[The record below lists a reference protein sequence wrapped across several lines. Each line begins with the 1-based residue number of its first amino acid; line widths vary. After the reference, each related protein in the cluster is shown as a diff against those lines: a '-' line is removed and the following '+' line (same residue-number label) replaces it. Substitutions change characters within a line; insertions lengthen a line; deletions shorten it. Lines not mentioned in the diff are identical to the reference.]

1 MPPADRTPA
10 DVQPV
15 EEIDH
20 GKGALMPTAEQ
31 TPDSQAYRT
40 GYGTIAVDGDWGWRT
55 TIVLQFWMWKHLPRT
70 NPVGQQYRS
79 GWAMPDFCDGVDGA
93 ATNAHNGY
101 TIGYTGPSEARMIDR
116 RGSGEWIVK
125 PRTGDGENGFIIRR
139 CGRDGSS
146 RRDRWRRRRSERNR
160 CSPNPRIPGLN
171 EPRDTTGRVMMIPPP
186 RRTPGSTQHWPAGER
201 TERRWPLGM
210 SKNRKRR
217 RRRASG
223 PKGMTSEQ
231 RAQIWRTAIRT
242 VPPMIWDLGPCGSA
256 QRPVGALRST
266 FPDVSGE
273 SGDDSRSTPL
283 HYATPAPTR
292 PSGRRLRGGAPPG
305 APPEGPGPS
314 VWRTGRGGGRLIPAQ
329 EARGGPPPYPE
340 VMLICE
346 ELFLLLTKDSGAFE
360 SYGGNDQLGLRGA
373 VLLDLVLA
381 GRLSLSPDKH
391 PRLTVLD
398 TSPTGHAALDEAL
411 AVLPAKNGKKLS
423 SLINWGGLK
432 PRDAVAAQLQG
443 AGVIERTGGGLF
455 GLATRFPTRD
465 TGPERATRERLYAV
479 LHGERP
485 ATHADIALLGILQ
498 GMGLA
503 AKVLTPAQTGLGR
516 GELKRA
522 IKGLRA
528 AGGPEDAVAGAV
540 RSIIAG
546 IDAVVL
552 ATITAVAAQ

>member
-70 NPVGQQYRS
+70 NPVGQQYCS

-160 CSPNPRIPGLN
+160 WSPNPRIPGLN

-186 RRTPGSTQHWPAGER
+186 RRTPGSTQYWPAGER

-210 SKNRKRR
+210 SKNRKPTPQGE
-217 RRRASG
+217 RAEGDDERAEG
-223 PKGMTSEQ
+223 PDLADRDPNRS
-231 RAQIWRTAIRT
+231 AD
-242 VPPMIWDLGPCGSA
+242 DLGPCGSA

-273 SGDDSRSTPL
+273 PDDDSRSTPL
-283 HYATPAPTR
+283 HYATPAPTQ

-516 GELKRA
+516 GELKRT

>member
-70 NPVGQQYRS
+70 NPVGQQYCS
-79 GWAMPDFCDGVDGA
+79 GWTMPDFCDSVDGA
-93 ATNAHNGY
+93 ATIAHNGY
-101 TIGYTGPSEARMIDR
+101 TIGYTGPSEARMIGR

-160 CSPNPRIPGLN
+160 WSPNPRIPGLN

-186 RRTPGSTQHWPAGER
+186 RRTPGSTQYWPAGER

-242 VPPMIWDLGPCGSA
+242 VPPMIW
-256 QRPVGALRST
+256 AL
-266 FPDVSGE
+266 
-273 SGDDSRSTPL
+273 
-283 HYATPAPTR
+283 AA
-292 PSGRRLRGGAPPG
+292 
-305 APPEGPGPS
+305 
-314 VWRTGRGGGRLIPAQ
+314 
-329 EARGGPPPYPE
+329 
-340 VMLICE
+340 
-346 ELFLLLTKDSGAFE
+346 LLS
-360 SYGGNDQLGLRGA
+360 
-373 VLLDLVLA
+373 VLL
-381 GRLSLSPDKH
+381 GR
-391 PRLTVLD
+391 
-398 TSPTGHAALDEAL
+398 
-411 AVLPAKNGKKLS
+411 
-423 SLINWGGLK
+423 
-432 PRDAVAAQLQG
+432 
-443 AGVIERTGGGLF
+443 
-455 GLATRFPTRD
+455 
-465 TGPERATRERLYAV
+465 
-479 LHGERP
+479 
-485 ATHADIALLGILQ
+485 
-498 GMGLA
+498 
-503 AKVLTPAQTGLGR
+503 
-516 GELKRA
+516 
-522 IKGLRA
+522 
-528 AGGPEDAVAGAV
+528 
-540 RSIIAG
+540 
-546 IDAVVL
+546 
-552 ATITAVAAQ
+552 

>member
-1 MPPADRTPA
+1 MSTRHSPANAKNMVRRISF
-10 DVQPV
+10 
-15 EEIDH
+15 EML
-20 GKGALMPTAEQ
+20 GGMG
-31 TPDSQAYRT
+31 RT
-40 GYGTIAVDGDWGWRT
+40 GR
-55 TIVLQFWMWKHLPRT
+55 
-70 NPVGQQYRS
+70 
-79 GWAMPDFCDGVDGA
+79 
-93 ATNAHNGY
+93 
-101 TIGYTGPSEARMIDR
+101 
-116 RGSGEWIVK
+116 
-125 PRTGDGENGFIIRR
+125 
-139 CGRDGSS
+139 
-146 RRDRWRRRRSERNR
+146 
-160 CSPNPRIPGLN
+160 
-171 EPRDTTGRVMMIPPP
+171 
-186 RRTPGSTQHWPAGER
+186 
-201 TERRWPLGM
+201 
-210 SKNRKRR
+210 
-217 RRRASG
+217 
-223 PKGMTSEQ
+223 
-231 RAQIWRTAIRT
+231 
-242 VPPMIWDLGPCGSA
+242 
-256 QRPVGALRST
+256 
-266 FPDVSGE
+266 
-273 SGDDSRSTPL
+273 
-283 HYATPAPTR
+283 
-292 PSGRRLRGGAPPG
+292 APPG

-314 VWRTGRGGGRLIPAQ
+314 VSRTGRGGGRLIPAQ
-329 EARGGPPPYPE
+329 EARDGPPPYPE

>member
-1 MPPADRTPA
+1 
-10 DVQPV
+10 
-15 EEIDH
+15 
-20 GKGALMPTAEQ
+20 
-31 TPDSQAYRT
+31 
-40 GYGTIAVDGDWGWRT
+40 
-55 TIVLQFWMWKHLPRT
+55 
-70 NPVGQQYRS
+70 
-79 GWAMPDFCDGVDGA
+79 
-93 ATNAHNGY
+93 
-101 TIGYTGPSEARMIDR
+101 
-116 RGSGEWIVK
+116 
-125 PRTGDGENGFIIRR
+125 
-139 CGRDGSS
+139 
-146 RRDRWRRRRSERNR
+146 
-160 CSPNPRIPGLN
+160 
-171 EPRDTTGRVMMIPPP
+171 
-186 RRTPGSTQHWPAGER
+186 
-201 TERRWPLGM
+201 
-210 SKNRKRR
+210 
-217 RRRASG
+217 
-223 PKGMTSEQ
+223 
-231 RAQIWRTAIRT
+231 
-242 VPPMIWDLGPCGSA
+242 
-256 QRPVGALRST
+256 
-266 FPDVSGE
+266 
-273 SGDDSRSTPL
+273 
-283 HYATPAPTR
+283 
-292 PSGRRLRGGAPPG
+292 
-305 APPEGPGPS
+305 
-314 VWRTGRGGGRLIPAQ
+314 
-329 EARGGPPPYPE
+329 
-340 VMLICE
+340 MLICE

-455 GLATRFPTRD
+455 GLATRFPTR
-465 TGPERATRERLYAV
+465 ERLYAV

-516 GELKRA
+516 GELKRT

>member
-1 MPPADRTPA
+1 
-10 DVQPV
+10 
-15 EEIDH
+15 
-20 GKGALMPTAEQ
+20 
-31 TPDSQAYRT
+31 
-40 GYGTIAVDGDWGWRT
+40 
-55 TIVLQFWMWKHLPRT
+55 
-70 NPVGQQYRS
+70 
-79 GWAMPDFCDGVDGA
+79 
-93 ATNAHNGY
+93 
-101 TIGYTGPSEARMIDR
+101 MIDR

-125 PRTGDGENGFIIRR
+125 PWTGDGENGFIIRR

-160 CSPNPRIPGLN
+160 WSPNPRIPGLN

-186 RRTPGSTQHWPAGER
+186 RRTPGSTQYWPAGER

-329 EARGGPPPYPE
+329 EARGGPP
-340 VMLICE
+340 
-346 ELFLLLTKDSGAFE
+346 
-360 SYGGNDQLGLRGA
+360 
-373 VLLDLVLA
+373 
-381 GRLSLSPDKH
+381 
-391 PRLTVLD
+391 
-398 TSPTGHAALDEAL
+398 AL
-411 AVLPAKNGKKLS
+411 P
-423 SLINWGGLK
+423 
-432 PRDAVAAQLQG
+432 
-443 AGVIERTGGGLF
+443 
-455 GLATRFPTRD
+455 
-465 TGPERATRERLYAV
+465 
-479 LHGERP
+479 
-485 ATHADIALLGILQ
+485 
-498 GMGLA
+498 
-503 AKVLTPAQTGLGR
+503 
-516 GELKRA
+516 
-522 IKGLRA
+522 
-528 AGGPEDAVAGAV
+528 
-540 RSIIAG
+540 
-546 IDAVVL
+546 
-552 ATITAVAAQ
+552 